1 MSVLVDSS
9 VWIAYFRGTS
19 DFPELELLIDKNL
32 ITTNDLVLAE
42 LIPYLHLQRQK
53 RLIALMAEIHRLPL
67 IIDWADIIQM
77 QTTCLK
83 NGINAIGIPDLIIAQ
98 HVIQNHLHLFALDR
112 HFVLMSEHIP
122 LSMYENKK

>member
-9 VWIAYFRGTS
+9 VWITYFRGTR

-67 IIDWADIIQM
+67 TIDWADIIKM

-98 HVIQNHLHLFALDR
+98 HVIQNHLHLFAIDR